1 MLEEP
6 WSPDA
11 EAFRMLRV
19 NYDFANVEHDARLVM
34 VTSATQS
41 EGKSTTAANLA
52 VALARNGRKVTLVDL
67 DLRRPYIDRF
77 FELSGNVGLTQVALG
92 HVSLE
97 DAIVS
102 VALSENERGSGPEQ
116 GNGANGHA
124 KVRSVL
130 DVLTTGPVP
139 PAAGEFVAT
148 QAVATILQRLRER
161 SDVVII
167 DAPPLLQVGDA
178 MVLTSR
184 VDALILVAR
193 LKLLRRNMLREVA
206 RLLQTARARSLGFVV
221 TGAESVTAYGY
232 EYGYTYPEPEA
243 TRRRS
248 FRVPAA

>member
-1 MLEEP
+1 
-6 WSPDA
+6 
-11 EAFRMLRV
+11 
-19 NYDFANVEHDARLVM
+19 
-34 VTSATQS
+34 
-41 EGKSTTAANLA
+41 
-52 VALARNGRKVTLVDL
+52 
-67 DLRRPYIDRF
+67 
-77 FELSGNVGLTQVALG
+77 
-92 HVSLE
+92 
-97 DAIVS
+97 
-102 VALSENERGSGPEQ
+102 
-116 GNGANGHA
+116 
-124 KVRSVL
+124 
-130 DVLTTGPVP
+130 VP

-221 TGAESVTAYGY
+221 TGAESVTGYGY